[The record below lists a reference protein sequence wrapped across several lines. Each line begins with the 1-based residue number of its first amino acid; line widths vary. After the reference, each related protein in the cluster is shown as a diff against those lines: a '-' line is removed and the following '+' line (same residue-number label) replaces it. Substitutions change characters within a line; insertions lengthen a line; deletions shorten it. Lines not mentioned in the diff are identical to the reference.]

1 MKVNEEIIKHME
13 WENFDMLT
21 EIFMK
26 VNGKMI
32 KLMVKEFID
41 KQMEQVMTVIEIM
54 IFKMDMVKKHEQMEV
69 SMKDTIEVGK
79 NMDMD
84 AIIEKMAQDM

>member
-41 KQMEQVMTVIEIM
+41 KQMEKVMTVIEIM